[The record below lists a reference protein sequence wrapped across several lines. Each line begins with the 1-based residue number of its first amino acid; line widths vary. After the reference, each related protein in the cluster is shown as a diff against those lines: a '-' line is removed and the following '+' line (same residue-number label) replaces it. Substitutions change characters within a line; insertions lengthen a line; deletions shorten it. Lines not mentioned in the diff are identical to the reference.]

1 VGIPLSEHPL
11 FEGVD
16 LRQLDLVL
24 PRIRVQEVEKGIV
37 LGGPG
42 MGRPHVVLVL
52 DGVLCSYDL
61 MDDGGRVLYD
71 LVEPGGLEGVLGVLG
86 MTPHFIEALAPSRV
100 ATLES
105 SLLLELVERGGRL
118 PLNLVRLLTLRI
130 SRRERQL
137 QAVTTKD
144 PSRRIARQLLAL
156 AGVVRGAEGG
166 RTALRLRLTHQQIA
180 DMLGIRRETVTIHLH
195 ALAAA
200 GAVEMDG
207 GRMLVSPARLEEI
220 ASGVQPV
227 APSSLQHPIQA
238 SSG

>member
-1 VGIPLSEHPL
+1 V
-11 FEGVD
+11 
-16 LRQLDLVL
+16 
-24 PRIRVQEVEKGIV
+24 
-37 LGGPG
+37 
-42 MGRPHVVLVL
+42 
-52 DGVLCSYDL
+52 
-61 MDDGGRVLYD
+61 
-71 LVEPGGLEGVLGVLG
+71 
-86 MTPHFIEALAPSRV
+86 
-100 ATLES
+100 
-105 SLLLELVERGGRL
+105 

-137 QAVTTKD
+137 QAVAIKD

-156 AGVVRGAEGG
+156 AGVVGGADGG

-220 ASGVQPV
+220 ASGAQPV
-227 APSSLQHPIQA
+227 ASSSLQPPLQA
-238 SSG
+238 SSR